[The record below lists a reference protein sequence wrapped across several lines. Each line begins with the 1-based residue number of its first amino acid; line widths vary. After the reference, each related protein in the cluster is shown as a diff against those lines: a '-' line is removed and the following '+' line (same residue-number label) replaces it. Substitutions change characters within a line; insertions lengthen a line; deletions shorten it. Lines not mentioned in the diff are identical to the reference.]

1 MGKKL
6 EIKIALQILKPAS
19 TVFEAI
25 IDLRQMSNYFIS
37 EGSGKMVEG
46 ETLTWKFS
54 ELDMEFPVHVKTIVQ
69 DRYLS
74 YQWEVEGEMLLVE
87 MTLEPYE
94 DDATVVTIT
103 EKSRDNDEAGI
114 KWLMGNT
121 GGWANFLACL
131 KAYLEYG
138 IDLRKGSFDFMTK

>member
-6 EIKIALQILKPAS
+6 EIKVALQILKPAS

-25 IDLRQMSNYFIS
+25 VDPEQMSNYFIS

-54 ELDMEFPVHVKTIVQ
+54 ELDMEFPVHIKKIEQ
-69 DRYLS
+69 DKYISYL
-74 YQWEVEGEMLLVE
+74 WEVEGDMLLVE
-87 MTLEPYE
+87 MTLEPYG

-103 EKSRDNDEAGI
+103 EKGRDNDEAGI
-114 KWLMGNT
+114 K
-121 GGWANFLACL
+121 
-131 KAYLEYG
+131 
-138 IDLRKGSFDFMTK
+138 